1 MGPLDRPRHSGVQ
14 KELKL
19 SPSGNRL
26 RVASKALAIG
36 VFFTASAAAT
46 TTAAAI
52 VEAAVAAVIAT
63 TVAAP
68 HTAATVAIE
77 FRSLSC
83 AALMLGERNSGEVAS
98 SRRSLRTVVNSNQIY
113 LLDLAMVRCRNSDGG
128 CSAASKCHGMYSQS
142 ILSFSP

>member
-1 MGPLDRPRHSGVQ
+1 
-14 KELKL
+14 
-19 SPSGNRL
+19 L

-46 TTAAAI
+46 ATVAAAAAAAI
-52 VEAAVAAVIAT
+52 VEAAVAAVIAI

-83 AALMLGERNSGEVAS
+83 AALMLGKRNSCAVA
-98 SRRSLRTVVNSNQIY
+98 
-113 LLDLAMVRCRNSDGG
+113 
-128 CSAASKCHGMYSQS
+128 
-142 ILSFSP
+142 